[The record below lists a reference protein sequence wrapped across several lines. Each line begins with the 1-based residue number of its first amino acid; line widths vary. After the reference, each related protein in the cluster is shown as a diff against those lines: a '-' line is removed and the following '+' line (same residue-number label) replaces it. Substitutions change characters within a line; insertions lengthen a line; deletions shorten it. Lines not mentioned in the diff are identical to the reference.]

1 MTVEN
6 VRAQKRFHP
15 RCGTSFLVLM
25 LLVGI
30 VVSMFIRVDN
40 PFLRTGLKILTFPIL
55 ISIGYEL
62 IQYAGRHDSRLTR
75 IISAPGVAIQHITT
89 REPDDGMIQCAI
101 ESMMRVIP
109 GAEGYPERE
118 TRPRALVGRRTP
130 SRRPRRPLPRPRR
143 RWKTTPTHN
152 GGTPWL
158 PRARRRCARFVR
170 EVWYMLPISLLV
182 ALAVEL
188 LNHSSFEKLI
198 LFLQGHPWMF
208 LFNVEI
214 IFNTFLFA
222 ELFRRRRGV
231 RWLLGILWLVLGAV
245 NAIIQKTR
253 VLPFTTRDVLLIPDG
268 LKMITVLL

>member
-1 MTVEN
+1 MAST
-6 VRAQKRFHP
+6 RAQA
-15 RCGTSFLVLM
+15 
-25 LLVGI
+25 
-30 VVSMFIRVDN
+30 
-40 PFLRTGLKILTFPIL
+40 LR
-55 ISIGYEL
+55 
-62 IQYAGRHDSRLTR
+62 
-75 IISAPGVAIQHITT
+75 
-89 REPDDGMIQCAI
+89 
-101 ESMMRVIP
+101 
-109 GAEGYPERE
+109 
-118 TRPRALVGRRTP
+118 
-130 SRRPRRPLPRPRR
+130 
-143 RWKTTPTHN
+143 
-152 GGTPWL
+152 
-158 PRARRRCARFVR
+158 RFVR

-268 LKMITVLL
+268 LKMITVYFKWYEIVGMFAGAALVIAGMALVVVKSRKRENFDRTLSLGVFCAVTALTVIVTRVSTTAGGIDWEKTNLVDAYHDYGFAYGFTCTFADFGIERPMEYSEELVEEIRKKEGAAQ